1 MGGNSWI
8 YLLIFIVVVVLINL
22 GLVSMLRSSH
32 SQKQTGLFRKLF
44 QDMRHPYR
52 KEDQMLNELSRRVAG
67 LKQTDQK
74 KPDKNDVQG

>member
-32 SQKQTGLFRKLF
+32 SQQQTGLFRKLF

-52 KEDQMLNELSRRVAG
+52 KEDEMLNELSRRVAG
-67 LKQTDQK
+67 LKQTDEK
-74 KPDKNDVQG
+74 NPDKNDD